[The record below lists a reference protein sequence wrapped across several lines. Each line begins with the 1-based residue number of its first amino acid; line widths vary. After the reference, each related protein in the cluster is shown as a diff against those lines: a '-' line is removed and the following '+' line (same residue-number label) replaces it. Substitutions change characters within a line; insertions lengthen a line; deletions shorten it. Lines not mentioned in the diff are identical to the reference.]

1 MKKVICILLL
11 CLQTLAGVADNTPKS
26 VVDSLLTQLET
37 LPHDTTRL
45 ELLQKLALASQNSSR
60 SLEFADRFFK
70 EAQQQKDDYYI
81 CNAAYF
87 HVLHYYNNE
96 GEQDSVAKWVN
107 FIKPIAQDI
116 KYWKIY
122 FNSQR
127 ILINIYIY
135 NHQYEYAFN
144 EATLMLEK
152 ARKTRSVN
160 GESAAYQCLATVYHQ
175 TNRWKE
181 EEKILKKAYALLP
194 QITHSGSQI
203 NILFQLVNFCK
214 FRKNYADMKT
224 YLDNIKAVLEEM
236 ISKNPEMLE
245 SFFDQYLYLEIYYTY
260 LYLGTNEPEQAKV
273 HYEKGQTYITPDT
286 FLPYLVSYQNLTI
299 DYCLYTKEYETALA
313 TVDSALHLVRKYEF
327 GESDYAKELR
337 YKADILKSMERYSE
351 ALPLYERI
359 NQIQD
364 SISTA
369 VSNRQLEEIKD
380 SYHLNQLLLEQGQLR
395 SYIQTI
401 ILAVVSVILILC
413 IFYIL
418 HISRLRKELRLS
430 EKETKETTLK
440 TEEANEM
447 KGRFLS
453 NMSHAIRVPLNSVV
467 GFSQLMAS
475 PVEIEETTR
484 QEYSNIIQQNTEKL
498 MLLVNNVLDLSRL
511 EADMMKFQ
519 LMDADIVQLCNDAI
533 GAVRMQHPNIKVH
546 FQNNVEQC
554 ILHTDCNRIMQI
566 IISTL
571 AGSSTAS
578 QEKQEIHFSLD
589 KKGDILYFKVTNS
602 PLADK
607 KHASQETSI
616 RHDINRLL
624 LKHFGGT
631 YQIITDDTTAPTVLF
646 TYPAASLQ

>member
-1 MKKVICILLL
+1 
-11 CLQTLAGVADNTPKS
+11 
-26 VVDSLLTQLET
+26 
-37 LPHDTTRL
+37 
-45 ELLQKLALASQNSSR
+45 
-60 SLEFADRFFK
+60 
-70 EAQQQKDDYYI
+70 
-81 CNAAYF
+81 
-87 HVLHYYNNE
+87 
-96 GEQDSVAKWVN
+96 
-107 FIKPIAQDI
+107 
-116 KYWKIY
+116 
-122 FNSQR
+122 
-127 ILINIYIY
+127 
-135 NHQYEYAFN
+135 
-144 EATLMLEK
+144 
-152 ARKTRSVN
+152 
-160 GESAAYQCLATVYHQ
+160 
-175 TNRWKE
+175 
-181 EEKILKKAYALLP
+181 
-194 QITHSGSQI
+194 
-203 NILFQLVNFCK
+203 
-214 FRKNYADMKT
+214 
-224 YLDNIKAVLEEM
+224 
-236 ISKNPEMLE
+236 
-245 SFFDQYLYLEIYYTY
+245 
-260 LYLGTNEPEQAKV
+260 
-273 HYEKGQTYITPDT
+273 
-286 FLPYLVSYQNLTI
+286 
-299 DYCLYTKEYETALA
+299 
-313 TVDSALHLVRKYEF
+313 
-327 GESDYAKELR
+327 
-337 YKADILKSMERYSE
+337 MERYSE
-351 ALPLYERI
+351 ALPLYKRV

-364 SISTA
+364 SIYIA

-430 EKETKETTLK
+430 EKETKEATLQ

-475 PVEIEETTR
+475 PVEIEEATR

-554 ILHTDCNRIMQI
+554 ILHTDCNRIMQM

-578 QEKQEIHFSLD
+578 QEKQEIHFNLD
-589 KKGDILYFKVTNS
+589 KKGDILYFKVANS

-607 KHASQETSI
+607 KHTSQETSI